1 MKKSVIIAGLA
12 VILFSSGY
20 VWSQDDEGKHK
31 EHSDA
36 GQLAAK
42 KAQTTCPVMGSAVNT
57 NLYVDY
63 DGKRIYVC
71 CKECL
76 ETVKKDPAKY
86 ISKLEN
92 NGVALEKTQTTCP
105 VLGGK
110 IDKKVY
116 TDYNG
121 KRVYFCCAG
130 CIEQFK
136 KEPDKYLKKLEADS
150 SRRSALAEGEGV
162 VPEPTP
168 ASEETEK
175 KETPKQTCP
184 MMPQSEKSGQNDS
197 GSMGGCH

>member
-1 MKKSVIIAGLA
+1 MKRIAVVVSAILILMGPGVLGAQESQTGTQKQA
-12 VILFSSGY
+12 V
-20 VWSQDDEGKHK
+20 
-31 EHSDA
+31 
-36 GQLAAK
+36 K
-42 KAQTTCPVMGSAVNT
+42 KQTICPVMGGAVNT
-57 NLYVDY
+57 NLYVNY
-63 DGKRIYVC
+63 DDKRIYVC
-71 CKECL
+71 CKECI

-105 VLGGK
+105 ILGGK

-116 TDYNG
+116 ADYNG
-121 KRVYFCCAG
+121 KRVYFCCTD

-136 KEPDKYLKKLEADS
+136 KEPDKYLKKLEA
-150 SRRSALAEGEGV
+150 EGV

>member
-1 MKKSVIIAGLA
+1 MKKAIMITGLA

-42 KAQTTCPVMGSAVNT
+42 KAQSTCPVMGGNVNKA
-57 NLYVDY
+57 LFVEY
-63 DGKRIYVC
+63 DGKRLYVC

-92 NGVALEKTQTTCP
+92 NGLALEKTQTTCP
-105 VLGGK
+105 ILGGK
-110 IDKKVY
+110 IDKKVHA
-116 TDYNG
+116 DYNG

-136 KEPDKYLKKLEADS
+136 KEPDKYLKKLEA
-150 SRRSALAEGEGV
+150 EGV

-175 KETPKQTCP
+175 KEPPKQTCP
-184 MMPQSEKSGQNDS
+184 MMPKSEKSGHNHS